1 MIHEPLILTNVRCRI
16 NRAFPTD
23 LSEMKRETGGQR
35 YHVVAEAVRA
45 SVTIE
50 VLKGGRAGEFQHGTY
65 SFGNPIFSLYA
76 IRNSK
81 GIIPVRGIVQQAD
94 TGKGSKI
101 PAYLFL
107 PGISAAKDIP
117 QQIRMDM
124 VVVLI
129 GQCSIFELHTAV
141 IDTCADG
148 RSEPFSDCE
157 TVRGFQ
163 ASEEVFAAEAFL
175 FYEAKRYDL
184 KGKKYLANNSKYY
197 LCDTSFRYAVNGTR
211 NMDFGRVYENIVYLE
226 LRRRGYEVYV
236 GKLYKKEVDF
246 VAKKREAQIYIQV
259 SDNISDEKT
268 FEREYS
274 PLLAIRDA
282 YPKMII
288 ARTHHET
295 YDYKGVQVV
304 DICRWLRE

>member
-107 PGISAAKDIP
+107 PGISAA
-117 QQIRMDM
+117 
-124 VVVLI
+124 
-129 GQCSIFELHTAV
+129 
-141 IDTCADG
+141 
-148 RSEPFSDCE
+148 
-157 TVRGFQ
+157 
-163 ASEEVFAAEAFL
+163 
-175 FYEAKRYDL
+175 
-184 KGKKYLANNSKYY
+184 
-197 LCDTSFRYAVNGTR
+197 
-211 NMDFGRVYENIVYLE
+211 
-226 LRRRGYEVYV
+226 
-236 GKLYKKEVDF
+236 
-246 VAKKREAQIYIQV
+246 
-259 SDNISDEKT
+259 
-268 FEREYS
+268 
-274 PLLAIRDA
+274 
-282 YPKMII
+282 
-288 ARTHHET
+288 
-295 YDYKGVQVV
+295 
-304 DICRWLRE
+304 

>member
-163 ASEEVFAAEAFL
+163 ASEEVFAAERCAEKGGRTPGNTDKPVASQGCRKYHSVKIDGLYRLQFL
-175 FYEAKRYDL
+175 RDIIVRCMLYSIHLYGLYTCLCLQRAKH
-184 KGKKYLANNSKYY
+184 GQ
-197 LCDTSFRYAVNGTR
+197 
-211 NMDFGRVYENIVYLE
+211 
-226 LRRRGYEVYV
+226 
-236 GKLYKKEVDF
+236 YKKDLFRHIPMILF
-246 VAKKREAQIYIQV
+246 VILFDL
-259 SDNISDEKT
+259 S
-268 FEREYS
+268 
-274 PLLAIRDA
+274 
-282 YPKMII
+282 
-288 ARTHHET
+288 
-295 YDYKGVQVV
+295 
-304 DICRWLRE
+304 